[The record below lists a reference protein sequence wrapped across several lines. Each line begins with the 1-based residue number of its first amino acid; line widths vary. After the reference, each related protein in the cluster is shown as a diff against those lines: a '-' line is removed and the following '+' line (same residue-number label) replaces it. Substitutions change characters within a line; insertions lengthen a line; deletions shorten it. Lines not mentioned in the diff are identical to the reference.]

1 MNAEQV
7 KGTICRYLG
16 REYCFLVGRGT
27 TAIHLA
33 LKAVERQSG
42 LGELILPT
50 VCCPSLAQMVIYAGF
65 KPVFADVT
73 AITFALD
80 ADSFRARITADT
92 KAVLPVHIFGYAAP
106 MAEIC
111 DLAREHGIFVIED
124 AAQSLGGNCDGKKMG
139 SYGEFSILSFGG
151 DKILN
156 AGGGG
161 ALVTDDAKLARLIE
175 REMKNLPPFARP
187 LEYSLKSLSHRNLY
201 HAMVDLLRVNS
212 ETRVERIFS
221 RAMPFYEDL
230 YLQSFPE
237 DSIMIERIRNGFERL
252 DSDNARRVECAAQYE
267 DLLAGA
273 GAEVM
278 LPTSWHESRVLWRY
292 SFLIKDPA
300 KTIRVTAALRKNK
313 IHASNHYWSLAD
325 LFEGRHDHPNT
336 TYVCPRI
343 LNLWTD
349 ETVTGSYIEQ
359 SCDIIL
365 SALN

>member
-1 MNAEQV
+1 MNTEQV
-7 KGTICRYLG
+7 RNTICRYLG

-42 LGELILPT
+42 LGEVILPT

-65 KPVFADVT
+65 KPVFADVS
-73 AITFALD
+73 ADTFALD
-80 ADSFRARITADT
+80 LNSFRDRITAET
-92 KAVLPVHIFGYAAP
+92 RAVLPVHIFGYAAP

-111 DLAREHGIFVIED
+111 GLARERGIFVIED
-124 AAQSLGGNCDGKKMG
+124 AAQSLGGDCNGGKMG
-139 SYGEFSILSFGG
+139 SHGDFSILSFGG

-156 AGGGG
+156 ASGGG
-161 ALVTDDAKLARLIE
+161 ALLTDDAELARMIE
-175 REMKNLPPFARP
+175 SDIKTLPVYART

-201 HAMVDLLRVNS
+201 HAMVDLLRVNG
-212 ETRVERIFS
+212 ETKVASIFS
-221 RAMPFYEDL
+221 SAMPFYEDL
-230 YLQSFPE
+230 YLHSFPE
-237 DSIMIERIRNGFERL
+237 DPVVLDRIENGFERL
-252 DSDNARRVECAAQYE
+252 DSDNARRVECAAQYQ

-273 GAEVM
+273 ELV
-278 LPTSWHESRVLWRY
+278 LPTSWRESQVLWRY

-325 LFEGRHDHPNT
+325 LFYGEKVYPNT
-336 TYVCPRI
+336 SYVCPRI

-349 ETVTGSYIEQ
+349 ETVTKSHIEK

-365 SALN
+365 DALN